1 MNLTRD
7 DDSHLNPGN
16 DTRNKIVISGWYKWH
31 GLVDRYKVSRVLAAV
46 EIDRVST
53 LPRATSQTRKS
64 DRVSETSDARR
75 CVSISL
81 RFSR

>member
-1 MNLTRD
+1 MNLTWND
-7 DDSHLNPGN
+7 DAHLNPGN
-16 DTRNKIVISGWYKWH
+16 DTRNRVVILRWYKWD
-31 GLVDRYKVSRVLAAV
+31 GLVDRYKVSRVLDAV

-53 LPRATSQTRKS
+53 LPRATSQTCKS

-81 RFSR
+81 QHSR

>member
-1 MNLTRD
+1 MNLTWD
-7 DDSHLNPGN
+7 DDAHLNPEN
-16 DTRNKIVISGWYKWH
+16 DTRNRVVILRWYEW
-31 GLVDRYKVSRVLAAV
+31 DDFAYRYKVSRVLDAV

-75 CVSISL
+75 
-81 RFSR
+81 

>member
-1 MNLTRD
+1 MTSKLIYEVKFLIENVQTE
-7 DDSHLNPGN
+7 GC
-16 DTRNKIVISGWYKWH
+16 
-31 GLVDRYKVSRVLAAV
+31 VDRYKAIRVLDAV

-81 RFSR
+81 RYSR

>member
-1 MNLTRD
+1 MTRD

-16 DTRNKIVISGWYKWH
+16 DTQNKIVISGWYKWH
-31 GLVDRYKVSRVLAAV
+31 GLVDSYEVSRVLDAV

-75 CVSISL
+75 
-81 RFSR
+81 